1 MSRRII
7 QITAV
12 PGERR
17 EPMLLFSKLFALCD
31 DGSLWCMY
39 MDPAQ
44 DHERWLW
51 YPMPDI
57 PQQPQELEP

>member
-12 PGERR
+12 PGERNANQ
-17 EPMLLFSKLFALCD
+17 LLFSKLFALCA

-39 MDPAQ
+39 MDPNKL
-44 DHERWLW
+44 HEQWTW
-51 YPMPDI
+51 YTVPAI
-57 PQQPQELEP
+57 PEPAELEP